1 MDDKRNSIVVS
12 ILLLLLLINLV
23 VPVAYL
29 VLMPT
34 PAVAASTATY
44 TENWEAQ
51 RCLVTRANLTWDYS
65 RRADSTYVSVTPS
78 NVGNPGGWGNGSAYA
93 YTWSWSNDGWSISPH
108 GLVTE
113 WKVTG
118 KLTQN

>member
-1 MDDKRNSIVVS
+1 MDGNRNSVVVT

-23 VPVAYL
+23 VPIAYL
-29 VLMPT
+29 TLRPE

-44 TENWEAQ
+44 TEEWEAQ
-51 RCLVTRANLTWDYS
+51 KCIISYAWVTWNWSRIANSQYIEVAPS
-65 RRADSTYVSVTPS
+65 QVSNYWT
-78 NVGNPGGWGNGSAYA
+78 GQAYG
-93 YTWSWSNDGWSISPH
+93 YTWSWSNDAWSVSPH

-118 KLTQN
+118 KLTQQ